1 MGILP
6 LEFLEGQSA
15 ESLGLDGTETYDV
28 EPVDLSAG
36 LPARPRTQVSATRA
50 DGTSVSF
57 ECVVRVD
64 TAGEGAFLA
73 AGGILPYVL
82 GSLS

>member
-6 LEFLEGQSA
+6 LELADGA
-15 ESLGLDGTETYDV
+15 TADSLGLDGTETYDV
-28 EPVDLSAG
+28 SPVDLSGG
-36 LPARPRTQVSATRA
+36 LPARPRTTVTARRA

-64 TAGEGAFLA
+64 TPTEGEYLR
-73 AGGILPYVL
+73 AGGILPFVL
-82 GSLS
+82 DLMA